1 MLGGMRSL
9 AALTFLAA
17 LATAT
22 ACGEVDTSFIDAP
35 SSDASDTDPDAGPDA
50 GPGTCD
56 PACGDNAACAGTTC
70 ICNNGFVGDGYTCR
84 AIWARIATTQ
94 LRLANVVAGQ
104 TNDVIAAG
112 LRNRIYFGPELGSES
127 DPAHFMRHFNVDT
140 MAFSGA
146 LAIPPAGQRDFCA
159 CGYTEVF
166 VGATDS
172 SGAESLYMFGNY
184 GFRYVP
190 DPGTGLGTWSPVSAY
205 SPALRRGESAGAF
218 EGNNRLLYMVG
229 GRDTQTTAMTYS
241 PATNMFTTLTGAL
254 PFGVDSARAWAP
266 AGNNLVYVAGGFA
279 SDNSRRHLIRTATG
293 TNQWTTLADAPAD
306 LGSTIGMGDFGGRIW
321 VATRNGL
328 LYFYDPGPGTW
339 RTSPITAPA
348 GAVAV
353 VTTSGR
359 TFALIQNGDILEVH
373 ELMAI
378 E

>member
-1 MLGGMRSL
+1 MRSL
-9 AALTFLAA
+9 TVLTFIAA
-17 LATAT
+17 A
-22 ACGEVDTSFIDAP
+22 ACGEVEPGFIDAP
-35 SSDASDTDPDAGPDA
+35 PGGDGDGGVDAAIDGGGD
-50 GPGTCD
+50 TCD
-56 PACGDNAACAGTTC
+56 PACGENAACAGTTC
-70 ICNNGFVGDGYTCR
+70 LCNNGFVGDGYTCR

-104 TNDVIAAG
+104 TNGVIAAG
-112 LRNRIYFGPELGSES
+112 LRNRIYFGPEIGSES
-127 DPAHFMRHFNVDT
+127 DPAHYMRHFNVDT
-140 MAFSGA
+140 MAFSAPLA
-146 LAIPPAGQRDFCA
+146 LPPSGQRDFCA
-159 CGYTEVF
+159 CGDTEVF

-172 SGAESLYMFGNY
+172 SGNEAVYMFGNY
-184 GFRYVP
+184 GFRYQP
-190 DPGTGLGTWSPVSAY
+190 DTGAGPGSWTPVSSY
-205 SPALRRGESAGAF
+205 VGSFRRGEAAGAF
-218 EGNNRLLYMVG
+218 EANNRFVYMIG
-229 GRDTQTTAMTYS
+229 GRGPLDTAIRFSVAGQS
-241 PATNMFTTLTGAL
+241 FDPEPGIL
-254 PFGVDSARAWAP
+254 PYQVDSARAWAP